1 MRALYVQALKSVIA
15 LRFEVP
21 WAHTLDIA
29 VSCLSLYI
37 SLGILEMLW
46 FLWVQILRER
56 FHPAMDRIYVIMGLG
71 RDQYCKPVY

>member
-37 SLGILEMLW
+37 SLGILEMPGYT
-46 FLWVQILRER
+46 I
-56 FHPAMDRIYVIMGLG
+56 H
-71 RDQYCKPVY
+71 CKKSF